1 VRKACGASFKRPV
14 SPFVCTAMDVVIGEN
29 VDWKSNPGDDPEWQR
44 KVARVDRLPGNK
56 NLEKERRDY

>member
-1 VRKACGASFKRPV
+1 
-14 SPFVCTAMDVVIGEN
+14 MDVVIGEN